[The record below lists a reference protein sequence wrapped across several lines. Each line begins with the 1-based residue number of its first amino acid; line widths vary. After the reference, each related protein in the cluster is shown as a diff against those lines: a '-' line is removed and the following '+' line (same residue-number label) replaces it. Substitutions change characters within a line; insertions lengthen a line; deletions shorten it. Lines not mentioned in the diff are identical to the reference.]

1 MLGGM
6 YQAIEHGKFAL
17 RLNKY
22 IHFHGN
28 FIKAIPGKIRLNL
41 CRDIRV
47 FFPFCRCPNAVQPNR
62 FRHFG
67 RHLRTVNSVQNGS
80 DGSLSKCVR
89 HTLLKAPIFRSQIE
103 TRPGGTAP
111 PGVAVCFELAS
122 IGLQ

>member
-1 MLGGM
+1 MSPHLIAFHVIHLQALQRDAHFTPNANLPKYRYPPMRGGM

-67 RHLRTVNSVQNGS
+67 RHLRH
-80 DGSLSKCVR
+80 C
-89 HTLLKAPIFRSQIE
+89 
-103 TRPGGTAP
+103 
-111 PGVAVCFELAS
+111 
-122 IGLQ
+122 